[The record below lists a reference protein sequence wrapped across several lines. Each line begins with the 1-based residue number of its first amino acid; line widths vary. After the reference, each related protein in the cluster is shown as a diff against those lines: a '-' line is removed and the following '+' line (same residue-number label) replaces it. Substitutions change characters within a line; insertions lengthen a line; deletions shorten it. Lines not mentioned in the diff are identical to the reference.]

1 MDYEA
6 EYINAHFEL
15 RDYVAEHAEL
25 GVTQELIVESS
36 KNQLTLYD
44 LRAFYSVMAETATD
58 APLRKLLK
66 NMVKTIAKM
75 EIFKKK
81 VPPIMS
87 LKHPSP
93 TIKSYTKN

>member
-1 MDYEA
+1 MNET
-6 EYINAHFEL
+6 EFINAHFEL
-15 RDYVAEHAEL
+15 HSYIEENVDL
-25 GVTQELIVESS
+25 GVTHELLVESS

-44 LRAFYSVMAETATD
+44 MRAFYSVMAETATD

-87 LKHPSP
+87 LKTPSP